1 MITTPIW
8 WAFLL
13 VSPILYWVAPQ
24 RLRAGLLALLSFTL
38 LMTFAPIDIG
48 LMALLATFVY
58 LSHSV
63 PQEKTGFQ
71 ATIARLGKSP
81 WPIAV
86 VLAYFVWS
94 KYLPALLDALGHK
107 ASFFDLF
114 LPLGISYFTFK
125 LLHYS
130 LERRRG
136 TLPAHGFADFAAF
149 MFLAPIFTAGPIE
162 RFDHFLKHREAT
174 FHWDFVAEGLVRIA
188 QGIVKKFF
196 LAVLVFKVLEK
207 VAGTDYELLLAD
219 IGGTPAWKI
228 WVFLFLALAYSYLDF
243 AAYSDIA
250 IGSSRLFGLTI
261 AENFNM
267 PFLAMSL
274 REFWQRWHMTLASWV
289 LTYVYM
295 PLVGQT
301 RNPYWSIILTFA
313 VVGIWHAAWPVHWIL
328 WGVWH
333 GVGLAIL
340 IWWTQLFRKRRSKA
354 LQQPV
359 MRAAGWALTMFYA
372 AASEAFATLAGMA
385 PISDSFR
392 LLGASLGL
400 I

>member
-1 MITTPIW
+1 MITTPVW
-8 WAFLL
+8 WLFLIGAPL
-13 VSPILYWVAPQ
+13 LYWLTP
-24 RLRAGLLALLSFTL
+24 LRTRSGLLAALSFALLLS
-38 LMTFAPIDIG
+38 FAPIDIA
-48 LMALLATFVY
+48 LMAALASFVY
-58 LSHSV
+58 VAHAL
-63 PQEKTGFQ
+63 PAKRNGI
-71 ATIARLGKSP
+71 AGWIARLGTSP
-81 WPIAV
+81 WPIAI

-125 LLHYS
+125 LLHYT

-136 TLPAHGFADFAAF
+136 TLPVHGFADFAAF

-162 RFDHFLKHREAT
+162 RFGHFLGHRET
-174 FHWDFVAEGLVRIA
+174 IFRWDFVFEGLVRIA
-188 QGIVKKFF
+188 QGLVKKFL
-196 LAVLVFKVLEK
+196 LAVIVLELLEK
-207 VAGTDYELLLAD
+207 IAGQDFSILLAD
-219 IGGTPAWKI
+219 IGAMPAWKI
-228 WVFLFLALAYSYLDF
+228 WLCLFLALGYSYLDF

-250 IGSSRLFGLTI
+250 IGSSRLFGLRI

-313 VVGIWHAAWPVHWIL
+313 VVGIWHAAWPVHWVL
-328 WGVWH
+328 WGLWH
-333 GVGLAIL
+333 GIGLAIL

-354 LQQPV
+354 LQKPV
-359 MRAAGWALTMFYA
+359 MRFAGWVLTMFYA
-372 AASEAFATLAGMA
+372 AGSEAFATLAGLA
-385 PISDSFR
+385 PASDSFR
-392 LLGASLGL
+392 ILLASVGL